1 MYVKK
6 TWSINATPAVFI
18 YWDVGGNMW
27 TLPFL
32 FHVALSLAI
41 WYVAYKT
48 SPPRPPYVEWL
59 TSYLMRAGALGLL
72 AWLVVEALW
81 GWREVL
87 VERGTGMGPVEGTFE
102 YATWWG
108 AVLTAA
114 LHLAVLGIAAA
125 LQILAEEVE
134 TATVQPHRQA
144 VALVVDRRARQC
156 ARQQ

>member
-1 MYVKK
+1 
-6 TWSINATPAVFI
+6 
-18 YWDVGGNMW
+18 MW
-27 TLPFL
+27 ILPLL
-32 FHVALSLAI
+32 FHVALSIAI
-41 WYVAYKT
+41 WYVTYRV
-48 SPPRPPYVEWL
+48 SPPRPPYVEWAS
-59 TSYLMRAGALGLL
+59 SYLMRVGAIGLL

-87 VERGTGMGPVEGTFE
+87 AAHGAVMGPAEGWLE

-114 LHLAVLGIAAA
+114 LHLAALGGGAA

-134 TATVQPHRQA
+134 VAAVQSRRQA

-156 ARQQ
+156 VKQQ